1 MIEAESITRK
11 ENKNATED
19 FIRGSVWAVK
29 KIAELYPCNDIDSA
43 YGALKDILD
52 NEDSFP
58 DVIAA
63 EKESFEFTRGASW
76 GYQRFVLGP
85 AKDKDLGVGDIMNI
99 IAGFRKDYTQ
109 MVTNIL
115 KNEK

>member
-29 KIAELYPCNDIDSA
+29 KIAELYPCKDIGSA
-43 YGALKDILD
+43 YGTIRDILD
-52 NEDSFP
+52 SENAFP

-99 IAGFRKDYTQ
+99 IAGVRDDYTQ